1 MIIKISDMRVST
13 RLLSGFGLLVM
24 LMIVMVLSAS
34 IFTRESVKNVDG
46 IIVNDLK
53 KERLAER
60 WITLVERNSGN
71 SLAAMGTQN
80 KDLRNEILST
90 FATDSEQTSKIQEE
104 ISPLIQRAEGK
115 AALEKILVAREK
127 YLSSRGEGMA
137 MMERGEQDEID
148 EFLAEKFLPATNEY
162 RQAILSLLQ
171 FQKELIDNTHARI
184 IKNASHTEILMFL
197 FVIIGIVVGIFTA
210 WFITRSI
217 TRPLKEAVT
226 VAGKVAQGDLTTQIH
241 VHSRDELGHLMQ
253 SLKDMIDGLGRT
265 VVSVRTGAE
274 SIALAANEID
284 AGNQDLASRT
294 EEQAAGVEETAA
306 TLEQLT
312 STIKSTAENARR
324 VNTLFTEV
332 GKVVETNS
340 ARMNE
345 VSSAMDDIHSAAAK
359 MTDIIT
365 VIEGIAFQT
374 NILALNAA
382 VEAAR
387 AGEQGR
393 GFAVV
398 AGEVRT
404 LAQRSS
410 ASAKEIR
417 DIISAS
423 VNKITDGRELVTE
436 ADNGMREMVENV
448 TRVQQLV
455 NEISQASEEQS
466 DGISQINIA
475 MGQIDTTTQQNS
487 SLVEE
492 SSSASSSLKEQAG
505 LLLETIQAFVLDKQ
519 EGNNHKISV
528 KPDIDEPIIKHKSRV
543 NIPDKWV
550 SL

>member
-1 MIIKISDMRVST
+1 MISKISNMRVST
-13 RLLSGFGLLVM
+13 RLLSGFGFLVI
-24 LMIVMVLSAS
+24 LMIVMGLSTL
-34 IFTRESVKNVDG
+34 IFTRESVEDLDG
-46 IIVNDLK
+46 IIILDLK

-80 KDLRNEILST
+80 NDLREDILRNS
-90 FATDSEQTSKIQEE
+90 ASDSELTSKIQAE

-115 AALEKILVAREK
+115 ARLEKILAAREK
-127 YLSSRGEGMA
+127 YLRFRGEGMA

-148 EFLAEKFLPATNEY
+148 EFLADKFLPATNEY
-162 RQAILSLLQ
+162 REAILSLLQ
-171 FQKELIDNTHARI
+171 FQKDLIDNSYARI
-184 IKNASHTEILMFL
+184 HKNATHTQILMLL
-197 FVIIGIVVGIFTA
+197 FVIFGIFVGTFTA

-217 TRPLKEAVT
+217 TRPLKEAIT
-226 VAGKVAQGDLTTQIH
+226 VAGQVAQGDLTTKIE

-265 VVSVRTGAE
+265 VVNVRTGAE
-274 SIALAANEID
+274 GIALAANEID

-324 VNTLFTEV
+324 VNTLFTEA

-345 VSSAMDDIHSAAAK
+345 VSSAMDDIHNAAAK

-423 VNKITDGRELVTE
+423 INKITDGRELVTD
-436 ADNGMREMVENV
+436 ADNGMREIVENV

-455 NEISQASEEQS
+455 HEISQASEEQS

-492 SSSASSSLKEQAG
+492 SSSASSSLKEQAR
-505 LLLETIQAFVLDKQ
+505 LLLETIQEFVLEKQ
-519 EGNNHKISV
+519 ESNNHKVLLKSH
-528 KPDIDEPIIKHKSRV
+528 IDASITNHKSRA
-543 NIPDKWV
+543 NTSDKWV
-550 SL
+550 SF